1 MLDVCGPITQFLP
14 ALFEGSKHTK
24 ATVAESVDVADL
36 KSVACKG
43 VPVRVRPVALFVE

>member
-36 KSVACKG
+36 KS
-43 VPVRVRPVALFVE
+43 R